1 MKIAEDT
8 LAAIMTQLKTL
19 DRGNYLDKSLSQY
32 SALIVVDTEREM
44 LDLVN
49 LYAPEHLEIQLAD
62 PMAFFAKVK
71 NAGSCFIGDDSPVA
85 AGDYATGTNHTLPTG
100 TATRYASAVSPE
112 TFMKTIQY
120 QRLTNDGLKRL
131 LPIVEHVSDAEGL
144 DAHKRSVQIR
154 FESGTQS

>member
-1 MKIAEDT
+1 M
-8 LAAIMTQLKTL
+8 
-19 DRGNYLDKSLSQY
+19 
-32 SALIVVDTEREM
+32 VDTEGDL

-49 LYAPEHLEIQLAD
+49 EYAPEHLEIQLDD
-62 PMAFFAKVK
+62 PTAFLAKVK
-71 NAGSCFIGDDSPVA
+71 NAGSCFLGNYSPVA

-120 QRLTNDGLKRL
+120 QRVSKEGLEAVR
-131 LPIVEHVSDAEGL
+131 PIVEAISDAEGL

-154 FESGTQS
+154 FE